1 MKYLIIF
8 LFLLSCAETT
18 AYKVKSGD
26 ANTVLPTEVGVVID
40 VMAVRIQGDYS
51 NAGAIVGGIIGGIA
65 GEKIGS
71 GTGKDLA
78 VITGATAG
86 AIIGY
91 YLPVKIGEHNGFQ
104 VTVKL
109 DNVPNPTS
117 IIQGISKNEEN
128 KPLKIGQRVAIIYGE
143 KVRVVPTLN

>member
-1 MKYLIIF
+1 MIIF
-8 LFLLSCAETT
+8 LFLISCAETT

-26 ANTVLPTEVGVVID
+26 ANTALPTEVGVVID
-40 VMAVRIQGDYS
+40 IMPVRIQGNLSD
-51 NAGAIVGGIIGGIA
+51 AGAIVGGMIGGIA
-65 GEKIGS
+65 GEKVGS

-104 VTVKL
+104 ITVKL

-117 IIQGISKNEEN
+117 VIQGVSKKEEI
-128 KPLKIGQRVAIIYGE
+128 KPLKVGQRVAIIYGE